1 MRYNMSAVKKEKI
14 NDKDIQFIL
23 GTLLR
28 AGVIISMSIVLIGGV
43 IFLIH
48 NKGVIADYKVF
59 KPELSNF
66 SSIAQIF
73 SGLKTLHGDAIVQF
87 GILMLIFTPIARIIF
102 AICSFFIERDY
113 LYVLIGLIILGII
126 AISLSGGLAH

>member
-1 MRYNMSAVKKEKI
+1 MSALKKENI
-14 NDKDIQFIL
+14 NDKDIQVIL

-48 NKGVIADYKVF
+48 NNGVITDYKVF
-59 KPELSNF
+59 KPELSKF
-66 SSIAQIF
+66 SSIAAIF
-73 SGLKTLHGDAIVQF
+73 KGIATFHGDAIVQF

-102 AICSFFIERDY
+102 AIFSFFIERDY
-113 LYVLIGLIILGII
+113 LYVLIGFIILAII
-126 AISLSGGLAH
+126 AISLNGGLAH